1 MEYENKGDMH
11 KGYYVQTGPFSPPIF
26 YQLVLS
32 DEEIT
37 AHEKDIPS
45 NFICGVSFF
54 DMRNMLSS
62 IDSNSGQ
69 WKSLGVSTYM
79 PVETLRTQVHLY
91 FQTISYHNELE
102 YWEYIYVPELIG
114 QQNCEL
120 ENCHFAGILHKTKDL
135 TETGFFDLHP
145 EQYPTFDFHAEIY
158 YGLPEDVEK
167 RLPSRTKFDRLD
179 FGGWQVL
186 VCSQETGINEWV
198 FTRNMTEYP
207 ELLKHQNYL
216 VPNHALAFASEDV
229 STYIVRPEVV
239 FHHRLLKVMLKCYPF
254 QYVRESFFE
263 HRVNMIPYM
272 EWKKQIKDFESC
284 ESYFYSIQDLAMKI
298 QHMKL
303 LAIGNHRTILN
314 DSEFSLVFQNEDR
327 FIEVIYH
334 SDWDPYPNSYLV
346 FETDSI
352 LETNLSKWKQED
364 ISIMNVEIFTL
375 LFVSVI
381 KNELELYVMKDG
393 KATKIFTTQGD

>member
-1 MEYENKGDMH
+1 M
-11 KGYYVQTGPFSPPIF
+11 
-26 YQLVLS
+26 VLS

-37 AHEKDIPS
+37 AHEKGVPS
-45 NFICGVSFF
+45 NFICGMSFF
-54 DMRNMLSS
+54 DIRNMLSS
-62 IDSNSGQ
+62 IDSHSEQ

-79 PVETLRTQVHLY
+79 PIETLRTQVHLY
-91 FQTISYHNELE
+91 FQTISDHDELE

-114 QQNCEL
+114 KQNCEL
-120 ENCHFAGILHKTKDL
+120 EDCHFDGILHKTKDL

-167 RLPSRTKFDRLD
+167 QLPSRTKFDRLD

-254 QYVRESFFE
+254 QYGKGILSNIESIWF
-263 HRVNMIPYM
+263 RM
-272 EWKKQIKDFESC
+272 WKWTKQRKDFEPC
-284 ESYFYSIQDLAMKI
+284 YSYFYSIQDLAMKI

-303 LAIGNHRTILN
+303 LAIGEHSTIMN
-314 DSEFSLVFQNEDR
+314 DSEFSLVFSNEDR

-346 FETDSI
+346 FEQI
-352 LETNLSKWKQED
+352 LFWKRICQSGNRT
-364 ISIMNVEIFTL
+364 IYPS
-375 LFVSVI
+375 
-381 KNELELYVMKDG
+381 
-393 KATKIFTTQGD
+393 